1 MDAHIVCKK
10 VSFLY
15 HYVFCM
21 QITKTISLIYFGY
34 YAQLPSIICMYIAYI
49 GETYSL
55 GEHRNT
61 HVYRYNKDDPVGPAR
76 DHKTTYEQM
85 KDATASNS
93 TVSTDT
99 GVRGSYY
106 LKFL

>member
-1 MDAHIVCKK
+1 
-10 VSFLY
+10 
-15 HYVFCM
+15 
-21 QITKTISLIYFGY
+21 
-34 YAQLPSIICMYIAYI
+34 MYIAYI

-99 GVRGSYY
+99 GVRGS
-106 LKFL
+106 